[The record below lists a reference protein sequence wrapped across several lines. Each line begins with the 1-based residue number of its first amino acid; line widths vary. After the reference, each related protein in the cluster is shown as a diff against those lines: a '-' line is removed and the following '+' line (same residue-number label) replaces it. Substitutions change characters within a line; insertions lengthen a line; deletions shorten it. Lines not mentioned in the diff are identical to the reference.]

1 MSYRNPTPD
10 EARAVKL
17 RQCPRCSIRPGIW
30 CVQIGGLNGK
40 PATFIHKDRLL
51 ADNDP
56 VEQPLAPVAES
67 IQLALPM
74 GPLKLDVVEGETI
87 QQRFESFHAHNPWV
101 YAALESLTLDW
112 LSRGRK
118 RIGIKMLF
126 EILRWQYG
134 RSTTGDEFKLNNNY
148 PSRYARLLIENH
160 PEWADVFHTRELKAA

>member
-1 MSYRNPTPD
+1 MSVIAPTPD
-10 EARAVKL
+10 ESRAV
-17 RQCPRCSIRPGIW
+17 RYRTCPYCEAAPGKW
-30 CVQIGGLNGK
+30 CVIKGSDRTAGV
-40 PATFIHKDRLL
+40 AHKDRLL

-56 VEQPLAPVAES
+56 ADTPLAPVAES

-74 GPLKLDVVEGETI
+74 GPLVLNVVEGETI

-101 YAALESLTLDW
+101 CEALEALTADW
-112 LSRGRK
+112 LSRGRT

-148 PSRYARLLIENH
+148 PSRYVRLLIDRH
-160 PEWADVFHTRELKAA
+160 PEWAGVFQTRELKAA